1 MRILCMSPSSC
12 VFLQRDVSYSA
23 DVLSLQIQKG
33 TSSARADNTKSLKG
47 AVLDWITP
55 KGQPLNPPLARNVK
69 IDRGFHHERTGALLC
84 PAGLNWSNSE
94 YELTIIIIWLSHL
107 SQN

>member
-12 VFLQRDVSYSA
+12 VFLQHDVSYSA

-33 TSSARADNTKSLKG
+33 TSSTRADDTKSLKG